1 MTWKTDFDE
10 KIDNILKS
18 EIGPHRSGPA
28 DAVYNLLLD
37 AFPHNRVGQ
46 EHFCWYKDTRLFFDF
61 HIKELNLLF
70 EVQGQ
75 QHYSFIEHFHGDQRG
90 FIESK
95 KRDNF
100 KREYCQ
106 ENNWTLVEIKYNEI
120 PETADDLL
128 EIINRALEE
137 SSAAN

>member
-1 MTWKTDFDE
+1 LKKRGVE
-10 KIDNILKS
+10 KILSGES
-18 EIGPHRSGPA
+18 EIHRSGPA
-28 DAVYNLLLD
+28 DKVHNLLC
-37 AFPHNRVGQ
+37 AIFPWYKVFS
-46 EHFCWYKDTRLFFDF
+46 EYFCWYKGTKLFFDF

-106 ENNWTLVEIKYNEI
+106 ENNWTLVEIKYNEM